1 MVPKLDDAR
10 ERQTWYRS
18 QAQPMPNSPEAMSG
32 RVEQLK
38 AALVEQGRRVQS
50 LLETAFT
57 ALFNRDMTLAKSVE
71 ALDTVVD
78 QADVKIEQDAVEL
91 LTAATRE
98 SAHMPPQQL
107 RGVLTIV
114 KINNELE
121 RVADA
126 GVDIAELVDPAL
138 VNSPPFPDTFRV
150 MANSVVGILR
160 DTTASFAR
168 SDPALAKVVLQS
180 QHCVWAFKAAI
191 LRDAEE
197 RIAKGTMNVDA
208 AFRLHEIASQCEL
221 IADHCTNIAEQVIY
235 STTGSIVRHTD
246 AEWVEIPAQGQ
257 A

>member
-1 MVPKLDDAR
+1 
-10 ERQTWYRS
+10 
-18 QAQPMPNSPEAMSG
+18 MPISPEAISG
-32 RVEQLK
+32 QVEQLK
-38 AALVEQGRRVQS
+38 AALVEQGRRVQA

-71 ALDTVVD
+71 ALDTAVD

-121 RVADA
+121 RIADA

-138 VNSPPFPDTFRV
+138 INTPPFPDTFRV

-168 SDPALAKVVLQS
+168 NDPALAKVVLQS

-197 RIAKGTMNVDA
+197 RIAKGSLNVDV

-221 IADHCTNIAEQVIY
+221 IADHCTNVAEQVIY
-235 STTGSIVRHTD
+235 ATTGSIVRHTD
-246 AEWVEIPAQGQ
+246 AEWVEIPTNAKPSS
-257 A
+257 